1 MKKWVSDLS
10 STNFRIFVSILL
22 AVFVVIVL
30 TVVGLVFNRPV
41 QEGVMWAVLGFI
53 GLMLGLDVS
62 QFVFKRKT
70 ELVSPPTTTAENARS
85 VIAAET
91 PAPPKPV
98 FTREVARE
106 VAEVAAKPA
115 HGIELGRPAEVPD
128 VEGEG
133 G

>member
-1 MKKWVSDLS
+1 MKSWVSDLS

-22 AVFVVIVL
+22 AVFVVVVL

-62 QFVFKRKT
+62 QFVMKRKT
-70 ELVSPPTTTAENARS
+70 EIVTPPETTADNARS
-85 VIAAET
+85 VTVTGTAPAAKAG
-91 PAPPKPV
+91 PSV
-98 FTREVARE
+98 LTREDAQR
-106 VAEVAAKPA
+106 AAA
-115 HGIELGRPAEVPD
+115 AYAGRPAEVPD